1 MFRSSF
7 TQSVI
12 RKLNEGILP
21 LADQIMTL
29 VLRLIQS
36 AGKASTILEDAFLV
50 VGSLAAGP

>member
-1 MFRSSF
+1 MFRSLF